1 MQTLAQRRWRSSKD
15 SNGREIGQGSLPDF
29 FLREKTMNTK
39 TGSWASRGKWVLAAV
54 GIPVLAA
61 AWWAFRPEKLFINQ
75 KVSEAAPAA
84 LSAEPEAL
92 YTGRL
97 EGKVHQ
103 TSGRATIYK
112 SAEGKQY
119 LRLSD
124 FTTSNGPDVHVL
136 LVRAEDKALG
146 QEIVKGDLDS
156 VELGSLKGNQGDQ
169 NYDLPA
175 TADLNRY
182 QAVAIY
188 CERFHAIFGVAKLEK
203 F

>member
-1 MQTLAQRRWRSSKD
+1 M
-15 SNGREIGQGSLPDF
+15 
-29 FLREKTMNTK
+29 
-39 TGSWASRGKWVLAAV
+39 LAAAALPILV
-54 GIPVLAA
+54 A
-61 AWWAFRPEKLFINQ
+61 AWWAFRPEKLWINER
-75 KVSEAAPAA
+75 VNEAAPF
-84 LSAEPEAL
+84 SSVDPRPL

-97 EGKVHQ
+97 DGKVHQ

-112 SAEGKQY
+112 SPDGKQY
-119 LRLSD
+119 LRLTD

-136 LVRAEDKALG
+136 LTQSDDPSLQ

-175 TADLNRY
+175 SADLNKY
-182 QAVAIY
+182 SAVVIY
-188 CERFHAIFGVAKLEK
+188 CERFHAVFGVAKLEA